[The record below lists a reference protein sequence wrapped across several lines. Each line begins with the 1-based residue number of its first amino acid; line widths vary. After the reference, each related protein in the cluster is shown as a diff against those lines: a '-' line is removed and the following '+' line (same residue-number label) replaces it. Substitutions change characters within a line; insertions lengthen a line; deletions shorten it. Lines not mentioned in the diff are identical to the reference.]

1 MRKFIILP
9 LIVYLMFSFLYLWFK
24 EFEVSWLIYLGLT
37 LGAIAEIFLS
47 IVLAALYSRS
57 KGEG

>member
-24 EFEVSWLIYLGLT
+24 EFETTWLIYLGLS

-47 IVLAALYSRS
+47 IVLAALYSRN